1 MSGIYYR
8 TFFSMGKINIIKPA
22 IQDKPVKFT
31 NVEATG
37 NITAEGNVT
46 IQGTTIISG
55 SINVSTEGDLNVGAI
70 TASAIL
76 MDPVNIKSADGLVI
90 GGAGDTF
97 TTSGPANKFRVGD
110 AGDLSMSGSLS
121 VHSSQINFTNLPTS
135 DPGVV
140 GRLYNSGGV
149 IKISS

>member
-1 MSGIYYR
+1 
-8 TFFSMGKINIIKPA
+8 MGRAKIIQPA
-22 IQDKPVKFT
+22 IQDRPVKFS
-31 NVEATG
+31 G
-37 NITAEGNVT
+37 ITSTGNVT
-46 IQGTTIISG
+46 IQGTTILSG
-55 SINVSTEGDLNVGAI
+55 SISVSTGGDLNIGSV

-97 TTSGPANKFRVGD
+97 TTSGPANKFTIGD
-110 AGDLSMSGSLS
+110 AGDISMSGSLS

-149 IKISS
+149 IKISV

>member
-8 TFFSMGKINIIKPA
+8 TFFFMGRAKIIKPA
-22 IQDKPVKFT
+22 IQDRPVKFSGIT
-31 NVEATG
+31 STG
-37 NITAEGNVT
+37 DVT
-46 IQGTTIISG
+46 IQGTTILSG
-55 SINVSTEGDLNVGAI
+55 SISVSTGGDLNIGSV

-97 TTSGPANKFRVGD
+97 TTSGPANKFTIGD
-110 AGDLSMSGSLS
+110 AGDISMSGSLS

-149 IKISS
+149 IKISV

>member
-1 MSGIYYR
+1 
-8 TFFSMGKINIIKPA
+8 MGKINIIKPA

-31 NVEATG
+31 DLTSTG
-37 NITAEGNVT
+37 NVI
-46 IQGTTIISG
+46 IQGTTTISG
-55 SINVSTEGDLNVGAI
+55 SINVSTGGDLNVGSV

-97 TTSGPANKFRVGD
+97 TTSGPANKFTIGD
-110 AGDLSMSGSLS
+110 AGDISMSGSLS

-149 IKISS
+149 IKISV